1 MKTGIVVAME
11 KELLPLL
18 ELCGEYSETQ
28 LMGFRVFSFV
38 KYPDIT
44 AILSE
49 VGEVRAAI
57 ATTLLIEVY
66 KVEYVVNYGYV
77 GSYCSDL
84 MLGELVNITSVVHC
98 DVDLTFCGDKP
109 GQYDGLD
116 FVEFPADTTLFEK
129 IGVRN
134 IKLSSSDKF
143 LGKGQELQKIID
155 TFGKNVS
162 DMEGAGIA
170 VACYKAGIS
179 FSMLKCVSNT
189 PDNSYD
195 EYMEFSKHE
204 IKECAEKVFEV
215 ICTDI

>member
-11 KELLPLL
+11 KELLLLL
-18 ELCGEYSETQ
+18 ELCGSYTETE
-28 LMGFRVFSFV
+28 LMGYKVFILE

-44 AILSE
+44 IILSE

-57 ATTLLIEVY
+57 ATALLIQVY
-66 KVEYVVNYGYV
+66 KVKRIVNYGYV
-77 GSYCSDL
+77 GSYCSEL
-84 MLGELVNITSVVHC
+84 KLGELVNITSVVHC

-116 FVEFPADTTLFEK
+116 FVEFPADTSLFEK
-129 IGVRN
+129 TG
-134 IKLSSSDKF
+134 IKIMSLSSSDKF
-143 LGKGQELQKIID
+143 LGKGKELQKIIN
-155 TFGKNVS
+155 TFGENVS

-170 VACYKAGIS
+170 VACYKAGIC

-195 EYMEFSKHE
+195 DYIKFSKHG
-204 IKECAEKVFEV
+204 IKHCAEIVFETV
-215 ICTDI
+215 CTEI